1 MQSKHSHPRHAASF
15 VKQEEQKELQQQAY
29 HQDTIHEKPT
39 DVVDNSGE
47 PASYTNQDT
56 QTTFGSFSNHVEAP
70 LDVMSHYKRNSVDSD
85 RGVLTELVEPS
96 AAYAAQAYK
105 KAPVTRR
112 RFIWGC
118 VGAAAVVAGLAAWL
132 QRKVDVYV
140 NDQKISVRP
149 GATLGDLYKQ
159 AGLSVEPGNYIAV
172 DGSVLQNAQGYPY
185 SVSIDDLSLIH
196 I

>member
-1 MQSKHSHPRHAASF
+1 MSIGKRMQSKHSHPRHAASF

-39 DVVDNSGE
+39 DVVDTSSD
-47 PASYTNQDT
+47 PVSYTIQDT

-105 KAPVTRR
+105 KSSRNQKTLYLGMCRCGS
-112 RFIWGC
+112 GC
-118 VGAAAVVAGLAAWL
+118 C
-132 QRKVDVYV
+132 
-140 NDQKISVRP
+140 
-149 GATLGDLYKQ
+149 
-159 AGLSVEPGNYIAV
+159 GLSRLVAT
-172 DGSVLQNAQGYPY
+172 
-185 SVSIDDLSLIH
+185 
-196 I
+196 